1 MDSQLFNFHN
11 KFIKELP
18 GEVSKDKSSR
28 YTPNVSYTTTDPTPV
43 KDPRL
48 ILWSEELAE
57 TLDIRNP
64 TTSGKSEALILSGNE
79 IQNGSTPYAVRYAG
93 YQFGNWA
100 GQLGDGRA
108 IALGEHI
115 NNSGERFEIQLKG
128 AGVTP
133 YSRRG
138 DGRAVFRS
146 SLREF
151 LCSEYMHHLG
161 IPTTR
166 ALALVNTGDMVI
178 RDMFYDGHPEEE
190 LGAIVTRVA
199 PTFLRFGNFE
209 VHAHYEEHDLL
220 KKLLDYTVLNFFR
233 EHECTTENGIA
244 TWFKEICER
253 TASLMVEWVRVGF
266 VHGVMNTDNMSI
278 LGLTIDYGPYGFL
291 DNFDPTWT
299 PNTTDKEHRRYRYEA
314 QAQIAYWNLARL
326 GEALLP
332 LMKQGDLLN
341 SGLEHYRNVFHDK
354 SKIMMANK
362 LGFTEFKEEEDLN
375 LLSALNEFL
384 TSSDIDMTIFYRNLS
399 TLSDTNNL
407 ITTFEEC
414 FYDLEIK
421 EDSLSK
427 LTTFANLYTTK
438 IKKQNLDLLKI
449 SSLINNTNPY
459 FTLRNYLVVEAIEDF
474 QSGSRDKMDKLFTA
488 LKTPYEENEN
498 TKPYFK
504 KRPDWAKEKAGCSM
518 LSCSS

>member
-1 MDSQLFNFHN
+1 
-11 KFIKELP
+11 
-18 GEVSKDKSSR
+18 
-28 YTPNVSYTTTDPTPV
+28 
-43 KDPRL
+43 
-48 ILWSEELAE
+48 
-57 TLDIRNP
+57 
-64 TTSGKSEALILSGNE
+64 
-79 IQNGSTPYAVRYAG
+79 
-93 YQFGNWA
+93 
-100 GQLGDGRA
+100 
-108 IALGEHI
+108 
-115 NNSGERFEIQLKG
+115 
-128 AGVTP
+128 
-133 YSRRG
+133 
-138 DGRAVFRS
+138 
-146 SLREF
+146 
-151 LCSEYMHHLG
+151 
-161 IPTTR
+161 
-166 ALALVNTGDMVI
+166 
-178 RDMFYDGHPEEE
+178 
-190 LGAIVTRVA
+190 
-199 PTFLRFGNFE
+199 
-209 VHAHYEEHDLL
+209 
-220 KKLLDYTVLNFFR
+220 
-233 EHECTTENGIA
+233 
-244 TWFKEICER
+244 
-253 TASLMVEWVRVGF
+253 
-266 VHGVMNTDNMSI
+266 
-278 LGLTIDYGPYGFL
+278 
-291 DNFDPTWT
+291 
-299 PNTTDKEHRRYRYEA
+299 
-314 QAQIAYWNLARL
+314 
-326 GEALLP
+326 
-332 LMKQGDLLN
+332 
-341 SGLEHYRNVFHDK
+341 
-354 SKIMMANK
+354 MMANK